1 MTENKDAENSFIE
14 NRALVPTCLN
24 SVSDPFL
31 LVLLASRRA
40 QELAYG
46 AQAVVNPTGHK
57 DSVVALQEI
66 ALGKI
71 DLDALR
77 ETLVES
83 FQNNRV
89 LSVVIAVCTLSLS
102 I

>member
-1 MTENKDAENSFIE
+1 MFQN
-14 NRALVPTCLN
+14 
-24 SVSDPFL
+24 PFF

-46 AQAVVNPTGHK
+46 APAVVDPTGHK
-57 DSVVALQEI
+57 DSVMALQEI

-71 DLDALR
+71 NLDALR

-83 FQNNRV
+83 FQNMRA
-89 LSVVIAVCTLSLS
+89 LSMLITLGTLSFN